1 MRRRRARCV
10 PDRFSAPRPAAFPF
24 PSVRITHR
32 YQEDREQV
40 SGELLQALDE
50 HPAALVADMTA
61 TALRRGRI
69 HTLTRAYPAE

>member
-1 MRRRRARCV
+1 VRAEACTC
-10 PDRFSAPRPAAFPF
+10 PAADPGR
-24 PSVRITHR
+24 VRITHG

-50 HPAALVADMTA
+50 HPAVLVADMTA
-61 TALRRGRI
+61 TALRRSRI